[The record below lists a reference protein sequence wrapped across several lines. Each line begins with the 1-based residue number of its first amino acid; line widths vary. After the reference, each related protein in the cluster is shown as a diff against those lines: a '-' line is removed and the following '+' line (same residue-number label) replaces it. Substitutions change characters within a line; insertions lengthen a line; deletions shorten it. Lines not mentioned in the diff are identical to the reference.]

1 MKRHAITRTAAFAA
15 LCGTALYTADSSA
28 QDAAPRPAAELVTTS
43 DIEWGPL
50 NPARGNKGPKAG
62 TLWGDRT
69 AEGPSGFLVEFADGF
84 ASPPHIHNVTY
95 RGVVIRGLVHNDDPE
110 ARNMWMPPGS
120 FWTQPVG
127 EEHITAGKGG
137 KSLAYIE
144 IEKGPYLVRPS
155 EEAYDSGERPVNV
168 DPSNM
173 VWLDASN
180 LRAIES
186 SVSSDGPKVATLW
199 GAPQGNLL
207 NGTLVKLPAGFQGT
221 LRGQGASLRAVVIQ
235 GHPTYHTAD
244 GRNATPLEPGN
255 YVGGRGNIEI
265 MLSVAEGDAA
275 ILYVRA
281 EGTYDV
287 EVTTATK

>member
-1 MKRHAITRTAAFAA
+1 MKRQAATITAAFAA
-15 LCGTALYTADSSA
+15 LCGAALYTTDSLA
-28 QDAAPRPAAELVTTS
+28 RDATPDPELVVTS

-95 RGVVIRGLVHNDDPE
+95 RGVVIRGLVHNDDPNAAE
-110 ARNMWMPPGS
+110 MWMPPGS

-168 DPSNM
+168 DPSNI

-180 LRAIES
+180 LRAIEAS
-186 SVSSDGPKVATLW
+186 APSDGPELAYLW
-199 GAPQGNLL
+199 GNPQDNQR
-207 NGTLVKLPAGFQGT
+207 NGTLVKLPAGFSGT
-221 LRGQGASLRAVVIQ
+221 LRSQGTSFRAVVIEGQ
-235 GHPTYHTAD
+235 PRFHTPD
-244 GRNATPLEPGN
+244 KSTATSLEPGN
-255 YVGGRGNIEI
+255 YFGGEGKREFT
-265 MLSVAEGDAA
+265 LSTEANNAT

-281 EGTYDV
+281 EGNYDILA
-287 EVTTATK
+287 TPTAE